1 MSQQPHKKIYWDAT
15 KTGNPRYPAS
25 GMKQVANRLFA
36 ELEATCWDIRQVY
49 WHKRAQH
56 FFDSKTKMPIL
67 EEAPLITPEIFSESG
82 RQGILDWLK
91 QYKGHKI
98 AIFYD
103 AIPLRFPE
111 ITWPQSVARH
121 PEYMKMLGTHFDQV
135 LSISEAS
142 QEELHN
148 YWNWLELK
156 NRPIT
161 QPLQLGADLHFQLR
175 YTNLD
180 KEVKP
185 PWQLIMVGI
194 LEPRKNHLLAIEA
207 CEKLHAEGIHLHLHI
222 AGRLNPHF
230 GDPIHERIMDA
241 QRKGLP
247 ITWHKSPEKNF
258 VLKLYR
264 TSHLCLFP
272 SMAEGCGLPVLES
285 LWMGTPVLAANIPS
299 VLENANYGGVQLF
312 EGNQGNDFE
321 NKLRNLLK
329 VPSSLQTLTQ
339 QAQQAKLPV
348 WRNTARQL
356 RSMIPDLDE

>member
-1 MSQQPHKKIYWDAT
+1 MSQESHKKIYWDAT

-36 ELEATCWDIRQVY
+36 ELEATCWNIRQVY
-49 WHKRAQH
+49 WHKRARH

-91 QYKGHKI
+91 RYEGPKF

-135 LSISEAS
+135 LSISKAS
-142 QEELHN
+142 QDELHH
-148 YWNWLELK
+148 YWDWLELK
-156 NRPIT
+156 DRPAT
-161 QPLQLGADLHFQLR
+161 RPLQLGADLHFQLR
-175 YTNLD
+175 HNSSD
-180 KEVKP
+180 KDVKP
-185 PWQLIMVGI
+185 PWQLLMVGI
-194 LEPRKNHLLAIEA
+194 LEPRKNHILAIEA
-207 CEKLHAEGIHLHLHI
+207 CENLHAEGMDLHLHI

-230 GDPIHERIMDA
+230 GDPIYDRITEA

-247 ITWHKSPEKNF
+247 ITWHKSPDKNF

-272 SMAEGCGLPVLES
+272 SLAEGCGLPVLES
-285 LWMGTPVLAANIPS
+285 LWMGTPVLASNIPS
-299 VLENANYGGVQLF
+299 VLENSNNRAVQIF
-312 EGNQGNDFE
+312 EGNHAKDFE
-321 NKLRNLLK
+321 EKLRNLLK
-329 VPSSLQTLTQ
+329 NPARLEAMTE
-339 QAQQAKLPV
+339 QAQQAQLPI
-348 WRNTARQL
+348 WRDTASQL
-356 RSMIPDLDE
+356 RSMIPELED